1 MVIISNR
8 KASKTPTRRR
18 FGLSSPMYLQ
28 CHHRGL
34 PLLGVIGVRQGR
46 CWFYPFL
53 LPSCSLFHLFS
64 IARFA
69 SKCHF
74 VLGLCNAADADL
86 MFSVLVPAPKH
97 LTLERQLNK
106 SVLIGWTPPDPPGCN
121 QIESYHVYVDGVLKV
136 TVKATERTR
145 ALVEGVD
152 SNRVSFAHR
161 VSD

>member
-1 MVIISNR
+1 MQPICLFVPFAYSV
-8 KASKTPTRRR
+8 
-18 FGLSSPMYLQ
+18 SP
-28 CHHRGL
+28 H
-34 PLLGVIGVRQGR
+34 LGVGNWRTPREVLALSIPPSLLVR
-46 CWFYPFL
+46 CFIF
-53 LPSCSLFHLFS
+53 FS

-152 SNRVSFAHR
+152 SNRVSSTHR
-161 VSD
+161 VCN